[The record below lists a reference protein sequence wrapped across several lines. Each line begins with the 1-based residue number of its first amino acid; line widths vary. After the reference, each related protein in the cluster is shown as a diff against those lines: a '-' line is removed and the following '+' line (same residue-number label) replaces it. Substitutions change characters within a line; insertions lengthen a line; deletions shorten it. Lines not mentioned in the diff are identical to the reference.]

1 MAKKKTETKKVDSN
15 FENVSSK
22 AKLKIKE
29 HKDAVVA
36 REIAVAKFAKLGIT
50 EADLKAMGL

>member
-1 MAKKKTETKKVDSN
+1 MAKKKTETKKVNSN

-22 AKLKIKE
+22 AKLKIQE
-29 HKDAVVA
+29 HKDAVIA

>member
-1 MAKKKTETKKVDSN
+1 MVKKKTETKKVNSN

-22 AKLKIKE
+22 AKLKIQE

-36 REIAVAKFAKLGIT
+36 REIAVAKFAQLGIT

>member
-1 MAKKKTETKKVDSN
+1 MAKKKTETKKIDSN

-22 AKLKIKE
+22 AKLKIQE